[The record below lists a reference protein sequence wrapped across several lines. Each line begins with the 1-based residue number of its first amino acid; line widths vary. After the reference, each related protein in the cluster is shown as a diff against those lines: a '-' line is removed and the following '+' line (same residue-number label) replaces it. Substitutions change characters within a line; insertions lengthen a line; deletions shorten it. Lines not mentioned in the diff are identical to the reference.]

1 MLGQAAGRCHVHL
14 WVRHHFGCLVMSAV
28 RTSKSQA
35 WPALGR
41 WIEACASKELS
52 LSLRWLL
59 ESLWPS
65 HRRAIRCSLLESA
78 AGTCLDGDKAKARS
92 LFNFQSEFTLHL
104 LCSRQGEGGRLL
116 WLRAGSGVASEA
128 RGAIGGDSV
137 TSWLVIPPEEVA
149 LLSVWGQDKGSPGVK
164 GQKED
169 LRGAQTAP
177 LCAGQW
183 QWHPLSRNE
192 LLDI

>member
-104 LCSRQGEGGRLL
+104 LCSGCDSGRE
-116 WLRAGSGVASEA
+116 RVGDCCGSELGLE
-128 RGAIGGDSV
+128 
-137 TSWLVIPPEEVA
+137 LHLKPEE
-149 LLSVWGQDKGSPGVK
+149 L
-164 GQKED
+164 
-169 LRGAQTAP
+169 
-177 LCAGQW
+177 
-183 QWHPLSRNE
+183 
-192 LLDI
+192 